1 MSGVEGFS
9 DKVSFIWSVAD
20 LLRGDIRQHEYGQF
34 ILPFVVLRRLDCALE
49 ATKPEVIAKAK
60 ALAGKVDNVDPILE
74 RVTNQPY
81 YNISPLTFTELLND
95 PPNVGKN
102 LRSYVAGFSRD
113 AADVLEKYRL
123 AERIDTLDKA
133 GLLYQVVAKFADI
146 NLHPKLVPNEAMG
159 YIFEEL
165 LRRFSEMQNETAG
178 EHFTPREVIKLMV
191 NILFS
196 EDEEA
201 LSGPAPVRMMLDPA
215 CGTGGMLSTA
225 QEHLKTLNPDAH
237 LEVYG
242 QELNPETWAICRSD
256 MLIKGEDPDNIVLGN
271 SFTADGFPTTR
282 FDYLLANPPFGV
294 DWKKYADPI
303 VAEAENEGV
312 DGRFGAGLPR
322 VSDGSF
328 LFLQHMIGHMKPVV
342 GSGGGSRLA
351 IVFSGSP
358 LFSGA
363 AGSGESNIRRWI
375 IENDWLEAI
384 IALPDQLFYNTG
396 ISTYFWVLTNRK
408 SADRKGKIA
417 LIDARGAAS
426 KMRKSLGNKRHYL
439 TDETIAELTRLY
451 ADAPQLADSDDEPRV
466 KVLPNEAFG
475 FQRIAVEQPLRRR
488 WQITDEV
495 LEALAESKQWQK
507 HVAGRPS
514 EPGAGRVGGGAQ
526 RGSRIEVAPPTSTA
540 AAELSPA
547 AVERPPA
554 VELVETLA
562 AYLGKDYASEKDLIA
577 ELSPVI
583 SAPVAKHLAK
593 LAAVPDPDAPII
605 TDRKGNP
612 LPDPDLRDYENV
624 PLGEDV
630 DLYLKREV
638 HPYAPEAW
646 IDHSKTKIGYEIP
659 LTRHFYAYTP
669 PRPVAEIDKEISER
683 ETRIRELL
691 RGLA

>member
-1 MSGVEGFS
+1 MWRLREHCRKRPTNLTRVSGVEGFS

-49 ATKPEVIAKAK
+49 ATKPEVIEKAK
-60 ALAGKVDNVDPILE
+60 ALAGKVENVDPILE
-74 RVTNQPY
+74 RVTKQPY
-81 YNISPLTFTELLND
+81 YNTSPLTFTDLLND

-133 GLLYQVVAKFADI
+133 GLLYQVVAKFADV

-196 EDEEA
+196 EDEET
-201 LSGPAPVRMMLDPA
+201 LSGPAPVRTMLDPA

-225 QEHLKTLNPDAH
+225 QEHLKTLNLDAH

-271 SFTADGFPTTR
+271 SFTADGFPTDR

-303 VAEAENEGV
+303 VAEAENEGM

-342 GSGGGSRLA
+342 GTGGGSRLA

-363 AGSGESNIRRWI
+363 AGSGESNVRRWI
-375 IENDWLEAI
+375 IENDWLEAVV
-384 IALPDQLFYNTG
+384 ALPDQLFYNTG

-439 TDETIAELTRLY
+439 TDDTIAELTRLY
-451 ADAPQLADSDDEPRV
+451 ADAPHVADTDDEPRV

-475 FQRIAVEQPLRRR
+475 FQRITVEQPLRRR
-488 WQITDEV
+488 WQITEEA
-495 LEALAESKQWQK
+495 LEALAESKQWVRWSRSGEGAYRD
-507 HVAGRPS
+507 H
-514 EPGAGRVGGGAQ
+514 EP
-526 RGSRIEVAPPTSTA
+526 T
-540 AAELSPA
+540 PA
-547 AVERPPA
+547 D
-554 VELVETLA
+554 LLA
-562 AYLGKDYASEKDLIA
+562 AYVGKDYATDKDLVA

-593 LAAVPDPDAPII
+593 LAAISDPEAPII
-605 TDRKGNP
+605 KDRKGNP

-638 HPYAPEAW
+638 HPYAPGAW

-659 LTRHFYAYTP
+659 LTRHFYVYTP
-669 PRPVAEIDKEISER
+669 PRPVAELDKEIAER
-683 ETRIRELL
+683 EARIRELL
-691 RGLA
+691 GGLAE

>member
-1 MSGVEGFS
+1 MSGAEGFS

-49 ATKPEVIAKAK
+49 STKPEVIAKAK
-60 ALAGKVDNVDPILE
+60 SLAGKVDNVDPILE
-74 RVTNQPY
+74 RVTKQPY
-81 YNISPLTFTELLND
+81 YNTSPLTFTDLLND
-95 PPNVGKN
+95 PGNVGKN
-102 LRSYVAGFSRD
+102 LRSYVAGFSKD

-146 NLHPKLVPNEAMG
+146 NLHPKVVPNETMG

-178 EHFTPREVIKLMV
+178 EHFTPREVINLMV

-196 EDEEA
+196 EDEQA
-201 LSGPAPVRMMLDPA
+201 LAGPAPVRTMLDPA

-225 QEHLKTLNPDAH
+225 QEHLKELNPDAH

-271 SFTADGFPTTR
+271 SFTADGFTTDR

-303 VAEAENEGV
+303 VAEAEHEGM

-375 IENDWLEAI
+375 IENDWLEAVV
-384 IALPDQLFYNTG
+384 ALPDQLFYNTG

-408 SADRKGKIA
+408 SEDRKGKIA
-417 LIDARGAAS
+417 LVDARGAAS
-426 KMRKSLGNKRHYL
+426 KMRKSLGNKRH
-439 TDETIAELTRLY
+439 T
-451 ADAPQLADSDDEPRV
+451 
-466 KVLPNEAFG
+466 
-475 FQRIAVEQPLRRR
+475 
-488 WQITDEV
+488 
-495 LEALAESKQWQK
+495 
-507 HVAGRPS
+507 
-514 EPGAGRVGGGAQ
+514 
-526 RGSRIEVAPPTSTA
+526 
-540 AAELSPA
+540 
-547 AVERPPA
+547 
-554 VELVETLA
+554 
-562 AYLGKDYASEKDLIA
+562 
-577 ELSPVI
+577 
-583 SAPVAKHLAK
+583 
-593 LAAVPDPDAPII
+593 
-605 TDRKGNP
+605 
-612 LPDPDLRDYENV
+612 
-624 PLGEDV
+624 GE
-630 DLYLKREV
+630 
-638 HPYAPEAW
+638 
-646 IDHSKTKIGYEIP
+646 
-659 LTRHFYAYTP
+659 
-669 PRPVAEIDKEISER
+669 
-683 ETRIRELL
+683 
-691 RGLA
+691 

>member
-1 MSGVEGFS
+1 MEGFN
-9 DKVSFIWSVAD
+9 DKVAFIWSVAD
-20 LLRGDIRQHEYGQF
+20 ILRGDVRQHEYGQF
-34 ILPFVVLRRLDCALE
+34 ILPFVVVRRLDCVLE
-49 ATKPEVIAKAK
+49 PTRGEVLAKAK
-60 ALAGKVDNVDPILE
+60 SLAGKVTNVDPILK
-74 RVTNQPY
+74 RAAKAPF
-81 YNISPLTFTELLND
+81 YNLSPLTFTDLLND
-95 PPNVGKN
+95 PSNVGKN
-102 LRSYVAGFSRD
+102 LRSYISGFSQD

-123 AERIDTLDKA
+123 SERIDTLDKA

-146 NLHPKLVPNEAMG
+146 NLHPAMVPNEAMG

-196 EDEEA
+196 EDEAA
-201 LSGPAPVRMMLDPA
+201 LAGPSPVRTMLDPA

-225 QEHLKTLNPDAH
+225 QEHLDELNPEAH

-256 MLIKGEDPDNIVLGN
+256 MLIKGENPDNIVLGN
-271 SFTADGFPTTR
+271 SFTADGFANER
-282 FDYLLANPPFGV
+282 FDYLLANPPFGI

-303 VAEAENEGV
+303 VAEAEDQGM

-328 LFLQHMIGHMKPVV
+328 LFLQHMLGHMKPVIG
-342 GSGGGSRLA
+342 GSGGSRLA

-375 IENDWLEAI
+375 IENDWLEAVV
-384 IALPDQLFYNTG
+384 ALPDQLFYNTG

-408 SADRKGKIA
+408 TPERQGKIA
-417 LIDARGAAS
+417 LIDARAAAT
-426 KMRKSLGNKRHYL
+426 KMRKSLGNKRHYF

-451 ADAPQLADSDDEPRV
+451 ADAPHLADTDNEPRV

-475 FQRIAVEQPLRRR
+475 FQRITVEQPLRRR
-488 WQITDEV
+488 WAITDD
-495 LEALAESKQWQK
+495 ALAALGESKPWVKYAATQASF
-507 HVAGRPS
+507 AGESGTSP
-514 EPGAGRVGGGAQ
+514 ADVVGVYVGKEYAT
-526 RGSRIEVAPPTSTA
+526 EADLV
-540 AAELSPA
+540 AEL
-547 AVERPPA
+547 
-554 VELVETLA
+554 
-562 AYLGKDYASEKDLIA
+562 G
-577 ELSPVI
+577 PVI
-583 SAPVAKHLAK
+583 SAPVAKQLAK
-593 LAAVPDPDAPII
+593 VAAVADPAASII
-605 TDRKGNP
+605 TDRKGIA

-630 DLYLKREV
+630 DRYLKREV
-638 HPYAPEAW
+638 HPYAPDAW

-659 LTRHFYAYTP
+659 LTRHFYVYTP
-669 PRPVAEIDKEISER
+669 PRPVAEIDKEIAER

-691 RGLA
+691 GGLA

>member
-1 MSGVEGFS
+1 VSGIEGFN

-34 ILPFVVLRRLDCALE
+34 ILPFVVLRRLDCVLE
-49 ATKPEVIAKAK
+49 PTKQAVIAKART
-60 ALAGKVDNVDPILE
+60 LEGKVGNVDPILE
-74 RVTNQPY
+74 RVTKAPF
-81 YNISPLTFTELLND
+81 YNTSPLNFTDLLND
-95 PPNVGKN
+95 PPNIGKN
-102 LRSYVAGFSRD
+102 LRSYVTAFSPD
-113 AADVLEKYRL
+113 AADVLDKYRL

-133 GLLYQVVAKFADI
+133 GLLYQVVARFADI
-146 NLHPKLVPNEAMG
+146 DLHPDVVPNQTMG

-196 EDEEA
+196 EDEKA
-201 LSGPAPVRMMLDPA
+201 LSGTAPVRTMLDPA

-225 QEHLKTLNPDAH
+225 QDHLHELNSDAH

-256 MLIKGEDPDNIVLGN
+256 MLIKGEDPENIVLGN
-271 SFTADGFPTTR
+271 SFTGDGHAGQR

-303 VAEAENEGV
+303 QAEAENEGF

-328 LFLQHMIGHMKPVV
+328 LFLQHMLAHMKPVTP
-342 GSGGGSRLA
+342 SGGGSRLA

-363 AGSGESNIRRWI
+363 AESGESNIRRWI

-384 IALPDQLFYNTG
+384 VALPDQLFYNTG

-408 SADRKGKIA
+408 CPERRGKVA
-417 LIDARGAAS
+417 LVDARDAAT
-426 KMRKSLGNKRHYL
+426 KMRKSLGNKRNFL
-439 TDETIAELTRLY
+439 TDDTIDELTRLY
-451 ADAPQLADSDDEPRV
+451 ADAPDSDDPRV
-466 KVLPNEAFG
+466 KIMPNEAFG
-475 FQRIAVEQPLRRR
+475 FQRITVEQPLRRSWR
-488 WQITDEV
+488 VTEEILVALGETALWAKLGIDQTP
-495 LEALAESKQWQK
+495 LEICAHLPAREFATESALVSGLAGSHASESLT
-507 HVAGRPS
+507 S
-514 EPGAGRVGGGAQ
+514 RV
-526 RGSRIEVAPPTSTA
+526 IK
-540 AAELSPA
+540 
-547 AVERPPA
+547 
-554 VELVETLA
+554 ELV
-562 AYLGKDYASEKDLIA
+562 
-577 ELSPVI
+577 
-583 SAPVAKHLAK
+583 K
-593 LAAVPDPDAPII
+593 LAAAPDPDAPVI

-624 PLGEDV
+624 PLGEDPEV
-630 DLYLKREV
+630 YLKREV

-646 IDHSKTKIGYEIP
+646 IDHTRTKIGYEIP
-659 LTRHFYAYTP
+659 FTRHFYVYSP
-669 PRPVAEIDKEISER
+669 PRPVAELDKEIAER
-683 ETRIRELL
+683 EERIRELL
-691 RGLA
+691 GGLA